1 MAEVSSQESSP
12 TERKRIRQQKL
23 GLRLDSQ
30 PYYTIAE
37 QTATRLVLQSRPEAN
52 QPAGRFFMGT
62 GIAVMLLAP
71 VIIMGFFLLSG
82 QSAGATFCGVGV
94 AIPFA
99 FVGLARWI
107 GGRAV
112 ASTSNSITVDTEE
125 RTLVYRQMNK
135 VGRQRSQTL
144 SLEQVDHL
152 RLQQRQFRGPGFP
165 PRTQTVTALEFV
177 TDEAF
182 VWLVDSASDAAALE
196 PKAAALQSILG
207 VPLRD
212 ERQGQQA

>member
-1 MAEVSSQESSP
+1 MAET
-12 TERKRIRQQKL
+12 TETGAAEPRRIRRQKL
-23 GLRLDSQ
+23 GLRLDNQ

-37 QTATRLVLQSRPEAN
+37 QTDTRLVLQSRPEAN

-71 VIIMGFFLLSG
+71 VIIIAFFLISG
-82 QSAGATFCGVGV
+82 QSVGGTFCGVGL

-99 FVGLARWI
+99 FVGLVRWT
-107 GGRAV
+107 GGRAI
-112 ASTSNSITVDTEE
+112 ASTNNSITVDTEE
-125 RTLVYRQMNK
+125 RTLVYRQMNN

-144 SLEQVDHL
+144 LLEQVHHL
-152 RLQQRQFRGPGFP
+152 RLRQRQFRGPGFP
-165 PRTQTVTALEFV
+165 PRTETVTALEFV
-177 TDEAF
+177 TDEEF
-182 VWLVDSASDAAALE
+182 VWLVESASNAADLE

-207 VPLRD
+207 VPLHD